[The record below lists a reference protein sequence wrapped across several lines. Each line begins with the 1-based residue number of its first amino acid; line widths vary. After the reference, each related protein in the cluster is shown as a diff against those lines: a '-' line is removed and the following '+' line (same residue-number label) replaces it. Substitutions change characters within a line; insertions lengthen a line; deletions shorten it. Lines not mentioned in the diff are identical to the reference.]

1 VIEATVDVDVKC
13 FFTSVATG
21 TVATVVSNG
30 DGFGEGHV
38 EPCRSSDTARHLS
51 HFEGVRESSA
61 LVVFGKNEDLGLAG
75 EASK

>member
-1 VIEATVDVDVKC
+1 MIKAPRHKNVEGV
-13 FFTSVATG
+13 FTGVPTR
-21 TVATVVSNG
+21 TMATVVSDSNR
-30 DGFGEGHV
+30 FGEGHV